1 MITLNQ
7 ALEQIGR
14 DAVDGGDL
22 YYLPPRF
29 TPTQADVLLSGE
41 PVPLPFATNTP
52 PEPNA
57 PQGPQNPA
65 SGTQTP
71 NSAPKP
77 PESNPGASGGK
88 SAVERVGPFP
98 YAPDPLPPA
107 VFDMAERRK
116 LSRAWDSV
124 FDGTEFVGM
133 LDAEAVN
140 GNGTH

>member
-1 MITLNQ
+1 
-7 ALEQIGR
+7 
-14 DAVDGGDL
+14 
-22 YYLPPRF
+22 
-29 TPTQADVLLSGE
+29 
-41 PVPLPFATNTP
+41 
-52 PEPNA
+52 
-57 PQGPQNPA
+57 
-65 SGTQTP
+65 
-71 NSAPKP
+71 
-77 PESNPGASGGK
+77 
-88 SAVERVGPFP
+88 VERVGPFP